1 MRRTEFFVILDHFLP
16 LYPPNN
22 PRNQNFVKIK
32 KLTGDTISLHRC
44 NINDNHMMY
53 GSWDTECH
61 GHNFFIFWM
70 ISCPFTPVTTWKMKI
85 SKNKKNKKKTRRDII
100 ILYMCIIND
109 NHMMYGSWD
118 TELVI
123 NRTFCHFGPFFA
135 LLVP

>member
-22 PRNQNFVKIK
+22 PRNQ
-32 KLTGDTISLHRC
+32 

-70 ISCPFTPVTTWKMKI
+70 ISCPFTPVTT
-85 SKNKKNKKKTRRDII
+85 
-100 ILYMCIIND
+100 
-109 NHMMYGSWD
+109 
-118 TELVI
+118 
-123 NRTFCHFGPFFA
+123 
-135 LLVP
+135 